1 MKNRSASLTMT
12 KIRKSFLKRFKLT
25 RKGKVLRRISGQS
38 HSFAKKDLKT
48 LLRRKKLKLADKIV
62 LDYKHY

>member
-1 MKNRSASLTMT
+1 MKNSSSLTMA

-25 RKGKVLRRISGQS
+25 RKGKILRRISGQS
-38 HSFAKKDLKT
+38 HSFTKKDPKT
-48 LLRRKKLKLADKIV
+48 LLRKKKEKLSDKIV